1 MEKIFYLHF
10 KFKEPGEIVRQSED
24 EDEDDKE
31 PAMAIGSWLEIG
43 CRTK

>member
-1 MEKIFYLHF
+1 MEKSRYLHF
-10 KFKEPGEIVRQSED
+10 KFEEPGEIVRPSED

-31 PAMAIGSWLEIG
+31 PAMALGSGLEIG